1 MEDKKI
7 LNKEELKTKMK
18 QLTDNGASMDELKA
32 FVAEQGIT
40 INEVDTKNGPLSD
53 EELEKVSGGI
63 EVDKEAFQY
72 DVIKRYYFQKG
83 AQLAFILFIYFIPSP
98 TGYDVIKYIEWEIS
112 QGNLGYMYNGVY
124 YSTPYDDP
132 EYDDTWCI

>member
-1 MEDKKI
+1 MDKMKMM
-7 LNKEELKTKMK
+7 NDEELRNKVK
-18 QLTDNGASMDELKA
+18 QLMDKGASFDEVRA
-32 FVAEQGIT
+32 FAAEQGIT
-40 INEVDTKNGPLSD
+40 INEQDMKNIPLSD
-53 EELEKVSGGI
+53 EELEKISGGI

-132 EYDDTWCI
+132 EYNDTWCI